1 MGGVRPLPILEDVDL
16 CLRVRRVGAVVT
28 LGGATLGGAT
38 LGGTG
43 AGAGTGSAGGGGGD
57 SGGSGGSSGSG
68 GSDSGGGGAA
78 ASKSGA
84 PSPAEPN
91 GNAEVRSDAEALTSP
106 RRFAAAGLW
115 RQCLK
120 NQLILAAYAS
130 GLASPEQISRWY

>member
-57 SGGSGGSSGSG
+57 SGGSGGS
-68 GSDSGGGGAA
+68 DSGGGGGA

>member
-1 MGGVRPLPILEDVDL
+1 VGGVRPLPILEDVDL

-57 SGGSGGSSGSG
+57 SGGSGGS
-68 GSDSGGGGAA
+68 DSGGGGGA